1 VLAREIKTRLETW
14 LPANFGV
21 LAQHAQALRAAVAK
35 SIPDA
40 RSRRR
45 LWERLLQGPFRR
57 AVLSGAEAE
66 AGRIF
71 AAELGGSDGGKRGR
85 VALIG
90 CGPGDP
96 DLLTLKALQR
106 LQEADVLVVDRLV
119 EPKIL
124 DYARRD
130 AERIFVGKTPGGP
143 TTSQAEINRILVR
156 EAGAGKVVARLKG
169 GDPFIFGRAAE
180 EMAAL
185 QTAGIE
191 VEVVPGVTAAHAC
204 AARIG
209 LPVTLRERVRHF
221 SVVTGATADGAPDL
235 DWQALAA
242 PDTAFAV
249 YMGVGNAP
257 LLRCHLLAAGAD
269 PDTPVVI
276 VENGTREDERA
287 FATTLSDLTDCVAG
301 QAIAGPAVIFV
312 GLDWERAGLCRP
324 ETVIVHRRH
333 NRPAQNRDCDD
344 VIANAE
350 ALP

>member
-1 VLAREIKTRLETW
+1 M
-14 LPANFGV
+14 
-21 LAQHAQALRAAVAK
+21 
-35 SIPDA
+35 
-40 RSRRR
+40 
-45 LWERLLQGPFRR
+45 
-57 AVLSGAEAE
+57 
-66 AGRIF
+66 
-71 AAELGGSDGGKRGR
+71 
-85 VALIG
+85 ALIG

-119 EPKIL
+119 NPKIL
-124 DYARRD
+124 EYARRD

-156 EAGAGKVVARLKG
+156 EAAAGKVVARLKG

-185 QTAGIE
+185 QAAGIA

-242 PDTAFAV
+242 PGAAFAV

-257 LLRCHLLAAGAD
+257 LLRAQPAGRRRRSRHARRD
-269 PDTPVVI
+269 R
-276 VENGTREDERA
+276 RERHARERA
-287 FATTLSDLTDCVAG
+287 RLRHHARRPHRLRRRARRS
-301 QAIAGPAVIFV
+301 PA
-312 GLDWERAGLCRP
+312 P
-324 ETVIVHRRH
+324 
-333 NRPAQNRDCDD
+333 P
-344 VIANAE
+344 
-350 ALP
+350 

>member
-1 VLAREIKTRLETW
+1 MTGRLDIVGLGPGGPEHRT
-14 LPANFGV
+14 PA
-21 LAQHAQALRAAVAK
+21 AAAAV
-35 SIPDA
+35 
-40 RSRRR
+40 
-45 LWERLLQGPFRR
+45 
-57 AVLSGAEAE
+57 SGAEVVIGYGPYVDQCADLLDGQEVVRGAMGEE
-66 AGRIF
+66 AARADQALAR
-71 AAELGGSDGGKRGR
+71 AAAGAR
-85 VALIG
+85 VALVSS
-90 CGPGDP
+90 GDAGVHGMAAR
-96 DLLTLKALQR
+96 TLA
-106 LQEADVLVVDRLV
+106 
-119 EPKIL
+119 
-124 DYARRD
+124 
-130 AERIFVGKTPGGP
+130 
-143 TTSQAEINRILVR
+143 
-156 EAGAGKVVARLKG
+156 
-169 GDPFIFGRAAE
+169 RAA
-180 EMAAL
+180 AL
-185 QTAGIE
+185 PDDERPAI
-191 VEVVPGVTAAHAC
+191 EVVPGVTAAHAC

-287 FATTLSDLTDCVAG
+287 FAITLADLSDCVAG

-312 GLDWERAGLCRP
+312 GLDWETAGLCRP
-324 ETVIVHRRH
+324 ETVIVHRRQH
-333 NRPAQNRDCDD
+333 QPAHDRDCDD